1 MLQISNVY
9 KLKHQ
14 QGLSCDSGIIDDL
27 FPSLYI
33 YLHLYMITMSYLT
46 FKTI

>member
-1 MLQISNVY
+1 MLQILNVY

-14 QGLSCDSGIIDDL
+14 QELSYDSGIIGDL

-33 YLHLYMITMSYLT
+33 YLHLYMITMCYLT